1 MLRFLSVV
9 VAITI
14 GLLTIP
20 AASAAEMRLVGSDA
34 NASFVPLG
42 LNKSIVVDLPRD
54 IADVLVANPAT
65 ASVVVRT
72 KRRVFIIG
80 AALGQTNVYF
90 FDADNQQIG
99 ALNITVVPGSPK
111 APAES
116 NPDAAPANVVAVY
129 RGVVGTEY
137 SCTPTTCIAPQ
148 KSDTPAVPQ
157 VSININSN

>member
-1 MLRFLSVV
+1 MLRLGSVV
-9 VAITI
+9 VAVGLVTI
-14 GLLTIP
+14 LAA
-20 AASAAEMRLVGSDA
+20 AASEMKLVGSDA

-54 IADVLVANPAT
+54 IVDVLVANPAT
-65 ASVVVRT
+65 ASVVVRS
-72 KRRVFIIG
+72 KRRVYIIG

-90 FDADNQQIG
+90 FDADSKQIG
-99 ALNITVVPGSPK
+99 ALKISVVPGSPK

-137 SCTPTTCIAPQ
+137 SCTPTTCIAPH
-148 KSDTPAVPQ
+148 KTDAGASPQ
-157 VSININSN
+157 VNININN

>member
-1 MLRFLSVV
+1 MLRLWTVV
-9 VAITI
+9 IAA
-14 GLLTIP
+14 GLMP
-20 AASAAEMRLVGSDA
+20 ALVASAAEMKLVGSDA

-65 ASVVVRT
+65 ASVVVRS
-72 KRRVFIIG
+72 KRRVYIIG

-90 FDADNQQIG
+90 FDAGNKQIG
-99 ALNITVVPGSPK
+99 ALNISVVPGSPK
-111 APAES
+111 APPES

-137 SCTPTTCIAPQ
+137 SCTPTTCISPQ
-148 KSDTPAVPQ
+148 KSDAPASPQ
-157 VSININSN
+157 VNININN